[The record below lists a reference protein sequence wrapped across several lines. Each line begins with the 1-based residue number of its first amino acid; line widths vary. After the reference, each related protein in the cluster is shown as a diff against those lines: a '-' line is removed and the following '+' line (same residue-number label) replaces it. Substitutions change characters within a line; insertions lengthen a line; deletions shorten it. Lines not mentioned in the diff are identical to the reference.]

1 MYLYL
6 YLRINLTS
14 GVIRVGSQFMTAL
27 NFKNKIVILEFLQL
41 RMAKDLLLFTREP
54 QTQSEQ
60 RPVSPVICEQKSEVV
75 GRWDFRTQI
84 KAQSEIKVVPSISN
98 I

>member
-1 MYLYL
+1 MNLYL
-6 YLRINLTS
+6 YLRINLKS
-14 GVIRVGSQFMTAL
+14 EVIRVGSQFTTAL

-60 RPVSPVICEQKSEVV
+60 RPASPVICEQESEVV
-75 GRWDFRTQI
+75 GIF
-84 KAQSEIKVVPSISN
+84 ELKVKSKHKVK
-98 I
+98 